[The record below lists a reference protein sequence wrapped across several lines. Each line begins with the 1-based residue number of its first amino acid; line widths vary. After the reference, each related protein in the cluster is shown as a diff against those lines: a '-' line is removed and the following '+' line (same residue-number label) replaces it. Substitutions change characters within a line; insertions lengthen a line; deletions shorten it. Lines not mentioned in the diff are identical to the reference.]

1 LPTSPDDV
9 TIVVMTGDEMRPTAL
24 PKLTYD
30 DFLSFPDDGRRHELI
45 DGEHY
50 VTPAPLVRHQ
60 RVSGALFSALHA
72 HCSTTG
78 AGEVFHAPLDVVLS
92 RHDIVEPDLL
102 VILADQ
108 EGILTEQHVRGAPAI
123 VIEILSPGTRSRD
136 ETLKRRLYAR
146 TGVREYWMVDPDRQT
161 ITICRQTAPGRLE
174 TAGELTVAAGD
185 VLASPLL
192 PGLSAPLAVVFGPG
206 AIDARQR

>member
-1 LPTSPDDV
+1 LPTAPDDV
-9 TIVVMTGDEMRPTAL
+9 TIVVMTGDEMRRTAL
-24 PKLTYD
+24 PKLTYE

-45 DGEHY
+45 DGDHY
-50 VTPAPLVRHQ
+50 VTPSPLVRHQ

-72 HCSTTG
+72 HCSATG

-92 RHDIVEPDLL
+92 SHDIVEPDLL

-108 EGILTEQHVRGAPAI
+108 RDILTEKHVRGAPAI

-136 ETLKRRLYAR
+136 ETSKRRLYAR
-146 TGVREYWMVDPDRQT
+146 TGVREYWMVDPDRGT
-161 ITICRQTAPGRLE
+161 ITVCRETAPGELE
-174 TAGELTVAAGD
+174 TAVELTAAAGD

-192 PGLSAPLAVVFGPG
+192 PGFSVPLAVVFEPG
-206 AIDARQR
+206 AIDGKRP

>member
-1 LPTSPDDV
+1 LPTAPDDV

-24 PKLTYD
+24 PKLNYD

-45 DGEHY
+45 DGEHF
-50 VTPAPLVRHQ
+50 VTPSPATVHQ
-60 RVSGALFSALHA
+60 RLVGELHLALATHLKGSRL
-72 HCSTTG
+72 
-78 AGEVFHAPLDVVLS
+78 GEVFVAPFDVVLS
-92 RHDIVEPDLL
+92 NHDIVEPDLL

-108 EGILTEQHVRGAPAI
+108 RDILTEKHVRGAPAI

-146 TGVREYWMVDPDRQT
+146 TGVREYWMVDPYRRA
-161 ITICRQTAPGRLE
+161 IAVCRQTAPGELE
-174 TAGELTVAAGD
+174 TAIELTAAAGD

-192 PGLSAPLAVVFGPG
+192 PGFSPPLAVVFEPG
-206 AIDARQR
+206 TIDRF